1 MVVAT
6 ADIQKATRDEVQGA
20 GAVGI
25 INKPFNQ
32 QEITR
37 VLTAVLQGEATWN
50 YESQRD
56 ALTELINIG
65 YGRAAGALS
74 ELTGYRIT
82 LEVPTVAIH
91 PVEETAALLREI
103 IDRDVASV
111 NQVFSGPVAGHAL
124 LLLDERAALLLTEL
138 LTDEKVPARKIDTSV
153 REIITEVGNILL
165 NACLGVFGNQLKV
178 QVTFS
183 VPRINVDSNRR
194 GSKLDYDPGSGNAL
208 RVDDSYAF
216 SFARQGCKRLHGNP
230 FGRDFS
236 LERLMSELKQWEERS
251 VA

>member
-1 MVVAT
+1 M
-6 ADIQKATRDEVQGA
+6 E
-20 GAVGI
+20 
-25 INKPFNQ
+25 
-32 QEITR
+32 
-37 VLTAVLQGEATWN
+37 LT
-50 YESQRD
+50 ESQRD

-74 ELTGYRIT
+74 ELTGYRIN

-91 PVEETAALLREI
+91 PVEETTSLLREI
-103 IDRDVASV
+103 ISGDVASV

-138 LTDEKVPARKIDTSV
+138 LTDEKVPSRKIDTSV

-183 VPRINVDSNRR
+183 VPRINVDSIEGVLNSITVRDQELR
-194 GSKLDYDPGSGNAL
+194 YAL
-208 RVDDSYAF
+208 MIHMRFHLRAKDVTGYMVIIL
-216 SFARQGCKRLHGNP
+216 GVT
-230 FGRDFS
+230 S
-236 LERLMSELKQWEERS
+236 LERLMSELKNWEERQ